1 MRREIDISF
10 YNHNLSLE
18 GTVSNPESVGMGGQD
33 LKTPKGANRSLWI
46 MGLSIILVLYVHTSL
61 APALPM
67 MADDFG
73 VDYSV
78 VTWVLTAYLVSGAAV
93 TIIIGRLADIYGAKK
108 MLLLVFI
115 CYTVGVILAPFAQ
128 NFYTLIGL
136 RILQGIA
143 VALVPVSVRIARDL
157 FPPARF
163 PFAQG
168 MILSMYQGGSAV
180 GLVLGAAVVYFA
192 GWQGVFLSAIP
203 FALLFLFLLWK
214 FIPKVGEVKVVKE
227 DTSPRHFSKI
237 IDIPGLIT
245 LILTTSTFML
255 GFTFLGGGTD
265 QSIALFWIF
274 FAIGIVSLVA
284 FFAIEKRSKIPLIS
298 LKLAFHRIIR
308 VGNVIYLLL
317 GIVQYIIFSTIPTL
331 GQTPE
336 PYGIGLNA
344 LQVGGLQLPQALVF
358 VILGPIAGML
368 AVKYGNLKFI
378 IPGSIILTIG
388 ILVLTFYHSTG
399 AEIAGSLVLFA
410 VGGAF
415 VTLSANVIIYFTP
428 RESTAVVSATYSTM
442 RIIGGA
448 IGPVIAGVF
457 LSLYTSEVTTTTDVG
472 TTTTANVPNDMAFT
486 IIFLVGA
493 LCSLALLAFMVIM
506 RRRSISMGMPANK

>member
-1 MRREIDISF
+1 
-10 YNHNLSLE
+10 
-18 GTVSNPESVGMGGQD
+18 
-33 LKTPKGANRSLWI
+33 
-46 MGLSIILVLYVHTSL
+46 
-61 APALPM
+61 M
-67 MADDFG
+67 MAEDFG
-73 VDYSV
+73 VDYSL

-93 TIIIGRLADIYGAKK
+93 TIVIGRLADIYGAKK
-108 MLLLVFI
+108 MLLVVFI

-128 NFYTLIGL
+128 NFSTLIAL
-136 RILQGIA
+136 RILQGVA
-143 VALVPVSVRIARDL
+143 VALVPVSVRIARDI

-163 PFAQG
+163 PYAQG

-180 GLVLGAAVVYFA
+180 GLVLGAAVVYFV

-214 FIPKVGEVKVVKE
+214 FIPKVSEGKVVK
-227 DTSPRHFSKI
+227 DTSPRHFTKI

-255 GFTFLGGGTD
+255 SFTFLGGGTD

-274 FAIGIVSLVA
+274 LAVGIVSLVA

-358 VILGPIAGML
+358 VILGPIAGMM

-378 IPGSIILTIG
+378 IPGSIVLTVG
-388 ILVLTFYHSTG
+388 ILILTFYHSSA
-399 AEIAGSLVLFA
+399 AEISGSLVLFA

-415 VTLSANVIIYFTP
+415 VTLSANVIIFFTP

-448 IGPVIAGVF
+448 IGPVIAGLF

-472 TTTTANVPNDMAFT
+472 TTTTTTVPNDMAFT

-493 LCSLALLAFMVIM
+493 VCSLLIIAFMMIM
-506 RRRSISMGMPANK
+506 RRRAMSMGMPANK

>member
-1 MRREIDISF
+1 M
-10 YNHNLSLE
+10 
-18 GTVSNPESVGMGGQD
+18 SNPENEGMSTQD

-61 APALPM
+61 SPALPI
-67 MADDFG
+67 MAEDFG
-73 VDYSV
+73 VDYSL

-108 MLLLVFI
+108 MLLVVFI

-128 NFYTLIGL
+128 EFYTLIGL
-136 RILQGIA
+136 RILQGVA

-180 GLVLGAAVVYFA
+180 GLVLGAAVVYFV
-192 GWQGVFLSAIP
+192 GWEGVFLSAIP

-214 FIPKVGEVKVVKE
+214 FIPKVVEEKVVK
-227 DTSPRHFSKI
+227 DTTPKRFSKI
-237 IDIPGLIT
+237 VDIPGLIT
-245 LILTTSTFML
+245 LILTVSTFML
-255 GFTFLGGGTD
+255 SITFLGGGTD
-265 QSIALFWIF
+265 QSIGLFWIF
-274 FAIGIVSLVA
+274 LAIGIVSIVA
-284 FFAIEKRSKIPLIS
+284 FFVIENRSKIPLVD

-336 PYGIGLNA
+336 PYGLGLSV

-358 VILGPIAGML
+358 VILGPIAGIL

-378 IPGSIILTIG
+378 IPGSIILTVG
-388 ILVLTFYHSTG
+388 ILVLMFLHSSY
-399 AEIAGSLVLFA
+399 AEVAGSLVLFA

-415 VTLSANVIIYFTP
+415 ITLSANVIIFFTP
-428 RESTAVVSATYSTM
+428 RESTAVVSATFSTM

-472 TTTTANVPNDMAFT
+472 TTTTTSVPNDMAFT

-493 LCSLALLAFMVIM
+493 ICSLVMIAFMWIM
-506 RRRSISMGMPANK
+506 RRRALSMGMPANK

>member
-1 MRREIDISF
+1 M
-10 YNHNLSLE
+10 
-18 GTVSNPESVGMGGQD
+18 
-33 LKTPKGANRSLWI
+33 KAPKGANRSLWI

-61 APALPM
+61 SPALPI
-67 MADDFG
+67 MAEDFG
-73 VDYSV
+73 VDYSL

-108 MLLLVFI
+108 MLLVVFI
-115 CYTVGVILAPFAQ
+115 CYIVGIILAPFTD

-136 RILQGIA
+136 RILQGVA

-157 FPPARF
+157 FPPAKF
-163 PFAQG
+163 PYAQG

-180 GLVLGAAVVYFA
+180 GLVLGAAVVFFA
-192 GWQGVFLSAIP
+192 GWQGVFLTAIP
-203 FALLFLFLLWK
+203 FAILFFFLLWK
-214 FIPKVGEVKVVKE
+214 FIPKDGEEKIVK
-227 DTSPRHFSKI
+227 DTKPRHFSKI

-245 LILTTSTFML
+245 LILTVSTFML
-255 GFTFLGGGTD
+255 SITFLGQGSD
-265 QSIALFWIF
+265 ESIGLFWIF
-274 FAIGIVSLVA
+274 LAIGIVSIIA
-284 FFAIEKRSKIPLIS
+284 FFAIEKRSKIPLVD

-308 VGNVIYLLL
+308 VGNVIYLLI
-317 GIVQYIIFSTIPTL
+317 GVVQYIIFSTIPTL

-336 PYGIGLNA
+336 PYGLGLNV

-358 VILGPIAGML
+358 VVLGPIAGIL

-378 IPGSIILTIG
+378 VPGSVIFTAG
-388 ILVLTFYHSTG
+388 ILVLMIYHSSY
-399 AEIAGSLVLFA
+399 AEVSSSLVLFA
-410 VGGAF
+410 LGGAF

-472 TTTTANVPNDMAFT
+472 TTTTTTVPNDTAFT

-493 LCSLALLAFMVIM
+493 VCSLLLIAFMMIM
-506 RRRSISMGMPANK
+506 RRRAISMGMPTNK

>member
-1 MRREIDISF
+1 MDAQ
-10 YNHNLSLE
+10 
-18 GTVSNPESVGMGGQD
+18 T
-33 LKTPKGANRSLWI
+33 LKAPKGANRSLWI
-46 MGLSIILVLYVHTSL
+46 MGLSIILVLYVHASL
-61 APALPM
+61 SPALPI
-67 MADDFG
+67 MAEDFG
-73 VDYSV
+73 VDYSL

-108 MLLLVFI
+108 MLLVVFI
-115 CYTVGVILAPFAQ
+115 CYIVGIILAPFTD

-136 RILQGIA
+136 RILQGVA

-157 FPPARF
+157 FPPAKF
-163 PFAQG
+163 PYAQG

-180 GLVLGAAVVYFA
+180 GLVLGAAVVFFA
-192 GWQGVFLSAIP
+192 GWQGVFLTAIP
-203 FALLFLFLLWK
+203 FAILFFFLLWK
-214 FIPKVGEVKVVKE
+214 FIPKDGEEKIVK
-227 DTSPRHFSKI
+227 DTKPRHFSKI

-245 LILTTSTFML
+245 LILTVSTFML
-255 GFTFLGGGTD
+255 SITFLGQGSD
-265 QSIALFWIF
+265 ESIGLFWIF
-274 FAIGIVSLVA
+274 LAIGIVSIIA
-284 FFAIEKRSKIPLIS
+284 FFAIEKRSKIPLVD

-308 VGNVIYLLL
+308 VGNVIYLLI
-317 GIVQYIIFSTIPTL
+317 GVVQYIIFSTIPTL

-336 PYGIGLNA
+336 PYGLGLNV

-358 VILGPIAGML
+358 VVLGPIAGIL

-378 IPGSIILTIG
+378 VPGSVIFTAG
-388 ILVLTFYHSTG
+388 ILVLMIYHSSY
-399 AEIAGSLVLFA
+399 AEVSSSLVLFA
-410 VGGAF
+410 LGGAF

-472 TTTTANVPNDMAFT
+472 TTTTTTVPNDTAFT

-493 LCSLALLAFMVIM
+493 VCSLLLIAFMMIM
-506 RRRSISMGMPANK
+506 RRRAISMGMPTNK